1 MPDRAGVRGGHDEII
16 AGAATAAAA
25 TTGPQRPAVAP
36 GAVPR
41 WFARILVVVLAVVL
55 GFGAVGLVLAMLGW
69 CRPVVVFP
77 LGALAAA
84 ALARLGWHTGPGD
97 RSPAARTW
105 TVLAVLVI
113 AATTAVNAANAGE
126 HVVVNRDPG
135 VYLVTGR
142 WVAEHGSLVVAA
154 AEGPFATADDLVFQ
168 SPGTYDEGGGHLQF
182 QFSHLVPVLL
192 AEAHW
197 VGGDGLARQVP
208 VVLGAAALLAS
219 YALAARLAGRHSAG
233 FIVVALLAWC
243 LPIVAAVRDTYS
255 EPLTWLLLAGGL
267 WAYTRGV
274 DGRRPATALLAG
286 LALGA
291 AAAARVDAIVYL
303 VPIPVLVALLMP
315 GRDEP
320 GAGRTRRTA
329 VSCLVGLAPGIVIGA
344 VDLAVLSREYLQDLR
359 AETYTLWAALVL
371 SVAAA
376 AVLRLTAVRRRLTT
390 AADSPGRRSAGW
402 RMPAATAGAIAV
414 VVVGLLL
421 WFVRPQVEVAR
432 SSRPFEYIGAMQA
445 AEGEPVE
452 PDRRYDERSVQWLA
466 WYLGPPAVAA
476 AIAGAAIVVHRAGRG
491 PLTPIVVP
499 WLVLGGGTLLYLW
512 RPSITPDHVWAS
524 RRFVP
529 AVLPLAATLAA
540 VTVTALTDGV
550 RGRAR
555 RRWPRAEPVDRRW
568 RRAVPAL
575 FGVASFALLLVPVV
589 DRFRPVAALSDQRGY
604 LAITRDVCAVV
615 AGDAVIAIDGERAGS
630 TLPQTLRSYCDVP
643 VALLPAGAA
652 DPAPVSEL
660 AAAWAAADGRQLH
673 LIAATEEAVAALVPG
688 ADIRRL
694 GPYVNDHALEA
705 TVTRVPARLFSGA
718 DEFFVAAVP
727 VAS

>member
-233 FIVVALLAWC
+233 LHRRRAPRVVPSDRRRRTRHLLR
-243 LPIVAAVRDTYS
+243 AADV
-255 EPLTWLLLAGGL
+255 
-267 WAYTRGV
+267 
-274 DGRRPATALLAG
+274 
-286 LALGA
+286 
-291 AAAARVDAIVYL
+291 AAARRWPLGLHARCGWAAAGHGPPRRARPRRSRRCPRRRHRLPRADPGARGAADAGARRTWRRAHQAYGG
-303 VPIPVLVALLMP
+303 LLP
-315 GRDEP
+315 GRP
-320 GAGRTRRTA
+320 GARHRDRRGRPGRPESRVPPGPPRRDVHALGGPRA
-329 VSCLVGLAPGIVIGA
+329 VRGRGRRAPADGGPSPPDHRGRLAGAPLGRLADAGCHRWRHRRRRGGPAAVVRATSGRGGA
-344 VDLAVLSREYLQDLR
+344 VQPALR
-359 AETYTLWAALVL
+359 
-371 SVAAA
+371 
-376 AVLRLTAVRRRLTT
+376 
-390 AADSPGRRSAGW
+390 
-402 RMPAATAGAIAV
+402 
-414 VVVGLLL
+414 
-421 WFVRPQVEVAR
+421 
-432 SSRPFEYIGAMQA
+432 
-445 AEGEPVE
+445 
-452 PDRRYDERSVQWLA
+452 
-466 WYLGPPAVAA
+466 
-476 AIAGAAIVVHRAGRG
+476 VHRRHAGR
-491 PLTPIVVP
+491 
-499 WLVLGGGTLLYLW
+499 
-512 RPSITPDHVWAS
+512 
-524 RRFVP
+524 
-529 AVLPLAATLAA
+529 
-540 VTVTALTDGV
+540 

-555 RRWPRAEPVDRRW
+555 GTRPSL
-568 RRAVPAL
+568 RRAL
-575 FGVASFALLLVPVV
+575 
-589 DRFRPVAALSDQRGY
+589 RPVAGLVPGPAGRRSGDRRRGDRRPSRR
-604 LAITRDVCAVV
+604 AWAADTDRRPVARPRRRDA
-615 AGDAVIAIDGERAGS
+615 
-630 TLPQTLRSYCDVP
+630 PVP
-643 VALLPAGAA
+643 VAAEHHTRPRVGLTTVRARRPASCRHA
-652 DPAPVSEL
+652 
-660 AAAWAAADGRQLH
+660 GRGH
-673 LIAATEEAVAALVPG
+673 RHRP
-688 ADIRRL
+688 D
-694 GPYVNDHALEA
+694 
-705 TVTRVPARLFSGA
+705 
-718 DEFFVAAVP
+718 
-727 VAS
+727 